1 MTIDLSGASINT
13 LSFHFSDRAQ
23 VPPRRD
29 CFSGGESNSALV
41 QATV

>member
-13 LSFHFSDRAQ
+13 LFRFSDRAQ

-29 CFSGGESNSALV
+29 CFSGGESNGALV
-41 QATV
+41 QATA